1 MKGQIE
7 KIRQYIE
14 AEIQES
20 VETEQNKYLRILKKA
35 NPHDLEW
42 MNEYGKEVTESEKET
57 AVFYFSYPKEKIC
70 RMAEHIT
77 DAFFHGF
84 TSQNRERGER
94 KRVRLFYR
102 IGQEAL
108 AVQVAHCIEEKGLL
122 PVVIDPVLERRI
134 EKEQF
139 DTDSVAKEA
148 LIDLYEQVFYRYQKE
163 TADVC
168 GMIGIGEFGEKEKKR
183 KGNLQ
188 KQIEIARRKV
198 EEQYVRP
205 SELSFCKVVFPS
217 LEIGK
222 QFQHI
227 FDEIFEMNLE
237 QSEEFEKIQQILIDG
252 LDQCLWVRII
262 GKKPNQTYLDV
273 QMQRIEN
280 REQQTNF
287 MNCGGDLNIPYGEV
301 FTTPQL
307 KGTNGLLH
315 IQDIFLQDRKYHNL
329 KLWFEDGEIVDF
341 SCEEDGRETKGPI
354 LESLFYPYETLP
366 VGEFAIGTNTLAF
379 RICKKYQLEDQLPI
393 LIYEKMGPHLAIGDP
408 CYKGAEEEPVYNLL
422 DGKEIT
428 AKYNEKTRDGKTEK
442 EKYVQ
447 KHIDITIPYDEISAL
462 YGYTEYGEKIFIL
475 KDGKFILPGTDKLNH
490 GMEERQAER
499 L

>member
-84 TSQNRERGER
+84 ISQNRERGER

-108 AVQVAHCIEEKGLL
+108 AVQVVHCIEEKGLL

-183 KGNLQ
+183 KRNLQ
-188 KQIEIARRKV
+188 KQIEIA
-198 EEQYVRP
+198 
-205 SELSFCKVVFPS
+205 
-217 LEIGK
+217 
-222 QFQHI
+222 
-227 FDEIFEMNLE
+227 
-237 QSEEFEKIQQILIDG
+237 
-252 LDQCLWVRII
+252 
-262 GKKPNQTYLDV
+262 
-273 QMQRIEN
+273 
-280 REQQTNF
+280 
-287 MNCGGDLNIPYGEV
+287 
-301 FTTPQL
+301 
-307 KGTNGLLH
+307 
-315 IQDIFLQDRKYHNL
+315 
-329 KLWFEDGEIVDF
+329 
-341 SCEEDGRETKGPI
+341 
-354 LESLFYPYETLP
+354 
-366 VGEFAIGTNTLAF
+366 
-379 RICKKYQLEDQLPI
+379 
-393 LIYEKMGPHLAIGDP
+393 
-408 CYKGAEEEPVYNLL
+408 
-422 DGKEIT
+422 
-428 AKYNEKTRDGKTEK
+428 
-442 EKYVQ
+442 
-447 KHIDITIPYDEISAL
+447 
-462 YGYTEYGEKIFIL
+462 
-475 KDGKFILPGTDKLNH
+475 
-490 GMEERQAER
+490 
-499 L
+499 

>member
-57 AVFYFSYPKEKIC
+57 AVFYFSYPKEKSVEWQNIL
-70 RMAEHIT
+70 RMPFSWFI
-77 DAFFHGF
+77 
-84 TSQNRERGER
+84 SQNRERGER

-183 KGNLQ
+183 KGNY
-188 KQIEIARRKV
+188 K
-198 EEQYVRP
+198 
-205 SELSFCKVVFPS
+205 
-217 LEIGK
+217 
-222 QFQHI
+222 
-227 FDEIFEMNLE
+227 
-237 QSEEFEKIQQILIDG
+237 
-252 LDQCLWVRII
+252 
-262 GKKPNQTYLDV
+262 
-273 QMQRIEN
+273 N
-280 REQQTNF
+280 R
-287 MNCGGDLNIPYGEV
+287 
-301 FTTPQL
+301 
-307 KGTNGLLH
+307 
-315 IQDIFLQDRKYHNL
+315 
-329 KLWFEDGEIVDF
+329 
-341 SCEEDGRETKGPI
+341 
-354 LESLFYPYETLP
+354 
-366 VGEFAIGTNTLAF
+366 
-379 RICKKYQLEDQLPI
+379 
-393 LIYEKMGPHLAIGDP
+393 
-408 CYKGAEEEPVYNLL
+408 
-422 DGKEIT
+422 
-428 AKYNEKTRDGKTEK
+428 
-442 EKYVQ
+442 
-447 KHIDITIPYDEISAL
+447 
-462 YGYTEYGEKIFIL
+462 
-475 KDGKFILPGTDKLNH
+475 
-490 GMEERQAER
+490 
-499 L
+499 